1 MAQILPR
8 DLPPVPGGVV
18 NPAAANIIDDGA
30 GVWQATPAQI
40 ADAGAPINSQ
50 AAAEAGLIN
59 TGRMTPLRTKQ
70 AIDALGVSQAVLATA
85 AGSAGVGFLQSGTDA
100 VLRSVEDKLL
110 GYVDVLDF
118 IPVNLHA
125 AIRNMTSSADVTVYI
140 QKAIDSLQALGGTV
154 LCPNGKYVTTDTLTM
169 RSGVSLRGAGREI
182 NFSGGTNLFGTWI
195 DYQGDT
201 ADPCLRFYGVNS
213 ILFEGIGILCTEASD
228 QTAIFIGS
236 ENAPATQQL
245 VFDRFF
251 IIGADVAVKW
261 GNSNAGSPTEQCDNI
276 TFRDGSIVACGD
288 GFVIDAA
295 NAADFSKID
304 RIGFGNVK
312 RTAVYMK
319 KSAFIHISNCAAGL
333 LSPTATMF
341 KLEGT
346 GPDPVIISL
355 CQSEAGGGKFLTYNP
370 TSPNDQGQIILDGNV
385 INQAVE
391 VNGVARVATRGNFI
405 NSTISLTGFVRLD
418 SDNDVWDGVHNQPT
432 YAQQVFV
439 DGSVQFFA
447 QSLKNATMQRGF
459 HLPNNYHIKNGTAT
473 AGGYTGMV
481 NTRAGIHAY
490 PYAELASASFPVG
503 YTVIPTVDNGH
514 AYIVDANVGAIGA
527 EPTWPTGSGATV
539 TSGGVTFKE
548 IGAAA
553 LLKGYGA
560 IAA

>member
-85 AGSAGVGFLQSGTDA
+85 AGSEGVGFLQTGTDA
-100 VLRSVEDKLL
+100 VLRSISDKLL

-140 QKAIDSLQALGGTV
+140 QKAIDSLQTLGGTV
-154 LCPNGKYVTTDTLTM
+154 YIPAGKYYTTDTLTM
-169 RSGVSLRGAGREI
+169 RSGVSLRGAGRHI

-195 DYQGDT
+195 DYHGDT
-201 ADPCLRFYGVNS
+201 TDPCLSFYNCQAIVFS
-213 ILFEGIGILCTEASD
+213 GIGILCVEASN

-236 ENAPATQQL
+236 DNDPAAKALTFL
-245 VFDRFF
+245 DFMV
-251 IIGADVAVKW
+251 IAADVGVRW
-261 GNSNAGSPTEQCDNI
+261 GNANADNPIEQCDDM
-276 TFRDGSIVACGD
+276 TFDRGWFISCGD
-288 GFVIDAA
+288 AIIIDAA
-295 NAADFSKID
+295 NAADFSKVE
-304 RIGFGNVK
+304 RCSFYNVK
-312 RTAVYMK
+312 RSAVHMK
-319 KSAFIHISNCAAGL
+319 KSAFIRFADCAAGL
-333 LSPTATMF
+333 LFSTSEMF
-341 KLEGT
+341 KFEGN
-346 GPDPVIISL
+346 GPDPIIISL
-355 CQSEAGGGKFLTYNP
+355 CQSESGDGKFLTYNP
-370 TSPNDQGQIILDGNV
+370 ASANDQGQVILDGNV

-391 VNGVARVATRGNFI
+391 VNGISRVISRGNFI
-405 NSTISLTGFVRLD
+405 NSTISLTGFVRWKSED
-418 SDNDVWDGVHNQPT
+418 DVYDGVHGQPT

-439 DGSVQFFA
+439 DGSVQFSA
-447 QSLKNATMQRGF
+447 HALKNATQQRGF
-459 HLPNNYHIKNGTAT
+459 HLPNNYRVENGSAT

-481 NTRAGIHAY
+481 NTRAGIYAY
-490 PYAELASASFPVG
+490 PYAELAGASFPVG
-503 YTVIPTVDNGH
+503 YTVVPTVDNGH

-527 EPTWPTGSGATV
+527 EPTWPTGAGATV